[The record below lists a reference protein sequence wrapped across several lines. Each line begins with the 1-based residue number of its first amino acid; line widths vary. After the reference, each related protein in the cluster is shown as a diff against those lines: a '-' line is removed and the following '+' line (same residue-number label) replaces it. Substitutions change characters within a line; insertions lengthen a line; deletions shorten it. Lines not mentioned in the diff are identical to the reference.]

1 MAQAVP
7 IPPPGFDNLSVDE
20 QVEYVQSLW
29 ERISARPEDVAV
41 PDWHRAVIRER
52 LAQLEANPQAG
63 RSWSEVRDDL
73 LRRLRGIKR

>member
-1 MAQAVP
+1 MAHAVP

-29 ERISARPEDVAV
+29 ERISAHPEDVAV

-52 LAQLEANPQAG
+52 LAQLDANPQAG
-63 RSWSEVRDDL
+63 RPWSEVRDNL
-73 LRRLRGIKR
+73 LRKLRGIKR